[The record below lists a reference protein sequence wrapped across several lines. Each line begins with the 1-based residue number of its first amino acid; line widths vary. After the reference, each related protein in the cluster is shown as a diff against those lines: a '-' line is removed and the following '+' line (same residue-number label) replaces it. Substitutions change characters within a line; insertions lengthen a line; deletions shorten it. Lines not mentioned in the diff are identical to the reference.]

1 MTKDDIQLLYEYDRW
16 ANNRVLQAAY
26 APGDP
31 RLAEAIDIVHSS
43 QRKDGRW
50 SLQHAYKGGRISS
63 LNASARRAGYHPIDG
78 VPTSAFKYRL
88 VIRSRS
94 GCSRS
99 QPSPS
104 RRS

>member
-50 SLQHAYKGGRISS
+50 SLQHAYKGGTYFE
-63 LNASARRAGYHPIDG
+63 LE
-78 VPTSAFKYRL
+78 RL
-88 VIRSRS
+88 
-94 GCSRS
+94 GA
-99 QPSPS
+99 PS
-104 RRS
+104 RLSSH